1 MMTWDRIW
9 QRIER
14 HRIIYGITGA
24 LLISMLLTAISMAL
38 YISSGASR
46 LDLSRPGYEGVRTE
60 VQRSDNEEAF
70 SATGP
75 VNTEAVND
83 FQARFSRHRATLT
96 KLDTFGTNALD
107 DTQLQIAPESET
119 VQ

>member
-1 MMTWDRIW
+1 MTWERIW

-24 LLISMLLTAISMAL
+24 LLIAMLLTAISMAL

-60 VQRSDNEEAF
+60 VQQSANEEAF

-75 VNTEAVND
+75 INSDVAND
-83 FQARFSRHRATLT
+83 FQARFTRHRTILT
-96 KLDTFGTNALD
+96 KLDTFGSNALE
-107 DTQLQIAPESET
+107 DTQLQIAPKSET
-119 VQ
+119 NE